1 MDNINYVCPFSG
13 EELIF
18 KGDKYISQSKKIFR
32 IKNNIPRFCLEENY
46 SESFGIQWNL
56 FEKTQLD
63 SFSKSNLT
71 FERFWKTTKWDH
83 KSLNKLNVLEVGSG
97 AGRFSEVFLS
107 STKGKLYSI
116 DYSSAVEANYRNN
129 IKYKSRLYLSQAS
142 IYQMP
147 FKDNTFDRI
156 FCLGVLQ
163 HTPSFEESIAALVS
177 KLKAKGEI
185 VIDFYP
191 YKGFYTLIHSKYILR
206 PITKRIS
213 KKLLLF
219 LISKSIDCSLFF
231 FDFLIKLKLEI
242 FIRFLPITDV
252 RGFPKTLNKK
262 QRKEWAIMDT
272 FDAFSPEF
280 DNPQK
285 LVNVL
290 KIFRNLGC
298 EIKFG
303 GVVKYKDG
311 ASTVVRAIKN

>member
-13 EELIF
+13 EELF
-18 KGDKYISQSKKIFR
+18 FDGDKYISLSKRIFK
-32 IKNNIPRFCLEENY
+32 IKNNIPRFCLADNY
-46 SESFGIQWNL
+46 SDSFGLQWNL
-56 FEKTQLD
+56 FDKTQLD
-63 SFSKSNLT
+63 SFSKSDLT
-71 FERFWKTTKWDH
+71 FERFWKTTEWEVT
-83 KSLNKLNVLEVGSG
+83 SLEKLNVLEVGSG
-97 AGRFSEVFLS
+97 AGRFSEIFLK
-107 STKGKLYSI
+107 STKANLYSI
-116 DYSSAVEANYRNN
+116 DYSSAVEANFRNN
-129 IKYKSRLYLSQAS
+129 INFKSRFYLSQAS

-147 FKDNTFDRI
+147 FKDNSFDRI

-163 HTPSFEESIAALVS
+163 HTPSFEKSIAALVS
-177 KLKAKGEI
+177 KLKVKGEI

-219 LISKSIDCSLFF
+219 LILKSIGCSLFF
-231 FDFLIKLKLEI
+231 FDVLKKLKLG
-242 FIRFLPITDV
+242 FLIRFLPITDV
-252 RGFPKTLNKK
+252 RGFPENLNKK

-272 FDAFSPEF
+272 FDAFSPEY

-285 LVNVL
+285 LVEVL

-303 GVVKYKDG
+303 GFVKYKG
-311 ASTVVRAIKN
+311 GSSTVVRAIKN